1 MIILLVLFQSG
12 WLLSYIIDL
21 VWTSSTKML
30 NRLGESRH
38 LCFLPDLRGKAF
50 HLLPLSMAMSFSHV
64 AFLILI

>member
-21 VWTSSTKML
+21 VWTSSTML

-38 LCFLPDLRGKAF
+38 PCFLPDLRGKAF
-50 HLLPLSMAMSFSHV
+50 LSLPLSMAMSFSHV